1 MARLTASDVHAMLHE
16 RIVAGTLR
24 PGDRLREAQIAAEMG
39 VSRTPVRE
47 ALRRLEGDGLV
58 AHEAHKGAVVR
69 QLDYRAVTELYAIRE
84 VLEGTSAALAARHM
98 SETEIDALED
108 IVEAGGRHRDDAR
121 EAARLNKVFHT
132 ALCTGA
138 HNRYLVKILDQ
149 LALAMAL
156 LGPTTLGMDARRDAA
171 VAEHRAILAAVRA
184 RDAEAAEAAAR
195 AHIRAAQRARL
206 KLIAEIDSGGGA
218 PETAATAA
226 PLKPTAAEAADGRPA
241 TPGASGPAHVA
252 PDVSRGAK
260 PV

>member
-1 MARLTASDVHAMLHE
+1 MARLTASDVHAVLHD
-16 RIVAGTLR
+16 RIVEGVLR
-24 PGDRLREAQIAAEMG
+24 PGDRLREAQIAAEIG

-69 QLDYRAVTELYAIRE
+69 RLDYRAVTELYAVRE

-108 IVEAGGRHRDDAR
+108 IVEAGARHRDDAR

-138 HNRYLVKILDQ
+138 HNRYLVKILDE

-156 LGPTTLGMDARRDAA
+156 LGPTTLGMDDRRDAA
-171 VAEHRAILAAVRA
+171 VAEHREILAAVRA

-206 KLIAEIDSGGGA
+206 KLIAEIDSGEPAPPGPATRPTAPGATDTGAGGA
-218 PETAATAA
+218 PARAAGGGIGARN
-226 PLKPTAAEAADGRPA
+226 KPG
-241 TPGASGPAHVA
+241 
-252 PDVSRGAK
+252 
-260 PV
+260 